1 MTTQISAP
9 PHKRSIK
16 NKNYQVL
23 CAALFL
29 LPTFFVLLSF
39 SYYPA
44 LSAIGYSFTQWDG
57 FFDPTFIGLENYR
70 YLISDP
76 IFWISLR
83 NVLLWSVGS
92 IIVSMVAPYLG
103 AEMVFGVRS
112 RRWQYFYRSFVTL
125 PMIVPAVVTIE
136 IWNFI
141 YNPEFGLL
149 NNLLRTLNLSG
160 LIRNWLGDSM
170 YVIPSLIFIG
180 FPWIS
185 GLNFL
190 LFYAGLQ
197 GIPTDV
203 LEYARLDGCT
213 GLRRMFHIDLPLTVS
228 QIKLTLILGIINTLQ
243 NVTTPLLMTG
253 GGPGYDSYVPGLYMY
268 FEAFKRSNFGYATAI
283 ATVMFL
289 MILVLTMISMRINRK
304 DS

>member
-1 MTTQISAP
+1 MVNSSIS
-9 PHKRSIK
+9 KQKGKLK
-16 NKNYQVL
+16 NKHYQIL

-29 LPTFFVLLSF
+29 LPTFVVLVSF

-44 LSAIGYSFTQWDG
+44 LSAIGYSFTKWDG
-57 FFDPTFIGLENYR
+57 FFDPVFYGIENYK
-70 YLISDP
+70 YLIKDP
-76 IFWISLR
+76 IFWTSIR
-83 NVLLWSVGS
+83 NVLFWSAGA
-92 IIVSMVAPYLG
+92 ITVSMIAPYLG
-103 AEMVFGVRS
+103 AEMVFGVKSKRM
-112 RRWQYFYRSFVTL
+112 QYLYRSMITL
-125 PMIVPAVVTIE
+125 PMIVPTIVTIE

-149 NNLLRTLNLSG
+149 NTFLRSANLEG
-160 LIRNWLGDSM
+160 LIRNWLGESAW
-170 YVIPSLIFIG
+170 VIPSLFFIG

-190 LFYAGLQ
+190 IFYAGLQ

-203 LEYARLDGCT
+203 LEYAQLDGCR
-213 GLRRMFHIDLPLTVS
+213 GIRRILSIDLPLTLS
-228 QIKLTLILGIINTLQ
+228 QIKLTLILGIIGTLQ

-268 FEAFKRSNFGYATAI
+268 FEAFKRSNFGYATTI

-289 MILVLTMISMRINRK
+289 MILILTLISMRIGRK
-304 DS
+304 DV

>member
-1 MTTQISAP
+1 MPTVTIPQK
-9 PHKRSIK
+9 KRSLK
-16 NKNYQVL
+16 NKHYQIL
-23 CAALFL
+23 CATLFL
-29 LPTFFVLLSF
+29 LPTFFILLSF

-44 LSAIGYSFTQWDG
+44 LSAIGYSFTKWDG
-57 FFDPTFIGLENYR
+57 FFDPVFVGISNYKA
-70 YLISDP
+70 LIKDS
-76 IFWISLR
+76 IFWLSMR
-83 NVLLWSVGS
+83 NVAVWSFGS
-92 IIVSMVAPYLG
+92 IIVSMISPYFG
-103 AEMVFGVRS
+103 AEMVFAVRGK
-112 RRWQYFYRSFVTL
+112 RLQYFYRSLITL

-149 NNLLRTLNLSG
+149 NNLLRTLNLQG
-160 LIRNWLGDSM
+160 LIQNWLGNSQ
-170 YVIPSLIFIG
+170 YVIPSLIFVG

-197 GIPTDV
+197 GIPSDV
-203 LEYARLDGCT
+203 LEYARIDGCT
-213 GLRRMFHIDLPLTVS
+213 GLRRLISIDLPLITS

-268 FEAFKRSNFGYATAI
+268 YESFKQSNFGYATAI
-283 ATVMFL
+283 ATVMFVIML
-289 MILVLTMISMRINRK
+289 ILTMASMRISRK
-304 DS
+304 DA

>member
-1 MTTQISAP
+1 MANSTIPAR
-9 PHKRSIK
+9 KGRIK
-16 NKNYQVL
+16 NKHYQIL

-29 LPTFFVLLSF
+29 LPAFAVLISF

-57 FFDPTFIGLENYR
+57 FFDPSFIGLENYR
-70 YLISDP
+70 VLIKDP
-76 IFWISLR
+76 IFWISIR
-83 NVLLWSVGS
+83 NVLLWSGGALL
-92 IIVSMVAPYLG
+92 VSMVAPYLG
-103 AEMVFGVRS
+103 AEMVFNVRS
-112 RRWQYFYRSFVTL
+112 KRMQYIYRSMITL

-149 NNLLRTLNLSG
+149 NNLLRAMNLSG
-160 LIRNWLGDSM
+160 LIQNWLGDSAW
-170 YVIPSLIFIG
+170 VIPSLFFIG

-197 GIPTDV
+197 NIPTDV
-203 LEYARLDGCT
+203 LESAQLDGCK
-213 GLRRMFHIDLPLTVS
+213 GLRRIISIDLPLTIS
-228 QIKLTLILGIINTLQ
+228 QIKLTLILGIIGTLQ

-268 FEAFKRSNFGYATAI
+268 FEAFKRSNFGYATTI
-283 ATVMFL
+283 ATVMFVL
-289 MILVLTMISMRINRK
+289 ILFLTLISMRISRK
-304 DS
+304 DV